1 MTGTRNGT
9 GFRNVG
15 LLDPPF
21 QRRIVLVLVVVVGV
35 LLSGG
40 VRRVAHDHGDRRLLL
55 PQHAVGVLDEHPQV
69 QLVPVLVHLEG
80 VGQHRPLEGHV
91 LAAHA
96 GVVGVL
102 DVHDHDVVGK
112 QQQLV

>member
-1 MTGTRNGT
+1 MPVEVRLRLGD
-9 GFRNVG
+9 VG
-15 LLDPPF
+15 ALYPPL
-21 QRRIVLVLVVVVGV
+21 QRRIMLVLVIVVGV
-35 LLSGG
+35 LLPGR

-55 PQHAVGVLDEHPQV
+55 PQHAVGVLNEHPQV

-80 VGQHRPLEGHV
+80 VGQDGPLEGHV